1 MPRRGRYFV
10 VTHNKLLV
18 HLGPVAR
25 IMVSANHLFRSIE
38 FCMFLCRE
46 TRAWYFGTDSS
57 LCLLQD
63 QEEPEGEVEGDNP
76 NSGDEESSPTAQPA
90 GPHQDS
96 RDRSSP
102 ITEQIPPLDASDTV
116 VYNDAEPGETTKL
129 LNEESD

>member
-1 MPRRGRYFV
+1 MLCL
-10 VTHNKLLV
+10 TISKLFT
-18 HLGPVAR
+18 
-25 IMVSANHLFRSIE
+25 S
-38 FCMFLCRE
+38 
-46 TRAWYFGTDSS
+46 YFGTDLS

-63 QEEPEGEVEGDNP
+63 QEEPEGEVEGENA
-76 NSGDEESSPTAQPA
+76 NSGDEESTPNAQPA
-90 GPHQDS
+90 GPNQDS